1 MRLQNHVVTQ
11 HMFSFFPEK
20 TNMESVASNETP
32 QDHRPRFRHNQPVAD
47 RIGRALRH
55 HLRLL
60 HRTADSIFFMLGVT
74 GNVYTVTL
82 SSSPSCTCP
91 DRITPCKH
99 ILFVYIRVL
108 GVSMYDTC
116 LRKRNL
122 SPYHLNRLLN
132 KPTLVNS
139 LAGAGLRERFHEL
152 FFQQQRNNN
161 NSNCDD
167 NNGGGGGV
175 EKRVEDGSTC
185 PICLDDGGK
194 GSVVSCGTCRNW
206 IHEECYMMW
215 KRSGRRRTSCVICR
229 AKWRT
234 ATVQD
239 KYLNLGPYLHQED
252 HHHDHVLQ
260 TDHHNN
266 GDEGLCGG

>member
-1 MRLQNHVVTQ
+1 
-11 HMFSFFPEK
+11 
-20 TNMESVASNETP
+20 MESVASNETP
-32 QDHRPRFRHNQPVAD
+32 QDHHHRPRFRQNQLVAD

-60 HRTADSIFFMLGVT
+60 HRTADSIFFVLGVT

-91 DRITPCKH
+91 DRIRPCKH

-108 GVSMYDTC
+108 GVSTDDTC
-116 LRKRNL
+116 LRRRNL

-132 KPTLVNS
+132 KPTFVNS
-139 LAGAGLRERFHEL
+139 LAGAGLRERFRGL

-161 NSNCDD
+161 NNSCSSSSSSSDD
-167 NNGGGGGV
+167 HNNGGDV

-185 PICLDDGGK
+185 PVCLDDGGR

-206 IHEECYMMW
+206 IHEECFMRW
-215 KRSGRRRTSCVICR
+215 KKSGGRRAASCVICR
-229 AKWRT
+229 AKWKV

-260 TDHHNN
+260 TDHNN
-266 GDEGLCGG
+266 GGGGGLCGG